1 MDIHSTIL
9 GLLSAKPL
17 SGYDLKKASSLIP
30 TFSTGR
36 ATTTRS
42 TTAWSA
48 FSKQG
53 LVSVETFQQE
63 SLPPRKVYTITP
75 AGQTA
80 LREALQAEPELPE
93 IREPF
98 LIQLAWADRLHGD
111 ELDAL
116 LARYAEEVTVQ
127 IRMRKER
134 TARPH
139 FSPSRTPR
147 ERLLWARIEEHQ
159 LSRYEHELEWVNRLM
174 QELKEQ

>member
-1 MDIHSTIL
+1 MDIQFAIL
-9 GLLSAKPL
+9 GLLDAQPL
-17 SGYDLKKASSLIP
+17 SGYDLKKIIAESDLFYWSGNNNQIYNSLV
-30 TFSTGR
+30 SLH
-36 ATTTRS
+36 
-42 TTAWSA
+42 
-48 FSKQG
+48 KQG

-75 AGQTA
+75 AGQSA
-80 LREALQAEPELPE
+80 LREALQTEPELPE

-116 LARYAEEVTVQ
+116 LARYAEEITVQ

-134 TARPH
+134 IARPH